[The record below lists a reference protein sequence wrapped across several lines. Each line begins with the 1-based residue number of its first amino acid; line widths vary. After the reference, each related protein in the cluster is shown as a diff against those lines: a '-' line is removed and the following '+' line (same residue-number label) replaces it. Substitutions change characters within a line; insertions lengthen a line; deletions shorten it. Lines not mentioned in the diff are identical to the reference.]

1 MNIEFY
7 NLPDGSQPA
16 LDFMDTLEPK
26 MRAKMIRAVDLL
38 EKYGYMLR
46 PPESKELDD
55 GIMELR
61 VSFGNNITRM
71 LYFFFIG
78 NTAVLTNGFVK
89 KTQKTPK
96 KEIQLAKK
104 YRADY
109 IRRHSHENL
118 E

>member
-7 NLPDGSQPA
+7 DLPDGSQPA
-16 LDFMDTLEPK
+16 MDFMDTLDSK

-38 EKYGYMLR
+38 EKYGHMLR

-71 LYFFFIG
+71 LYFFFVG

-96 KEIQLAKK
+96 KEIELAKN

>member
-1 MNIEFY
+1 
-7 NLPDGSQPA
+7 
-16 LDFMDTLEPK
+16 
-26 MRAKMIRAVDLL
+26 
-38 EKYGYMLR
+38 MLR

-61 VSFGNNITRM
+61 LSFGNNITRM

-109 IRRHSHENL
+109 MRRHSHENL